1 MKRGEVYYI
10 SRGEPQTD
18 SEIFS
23 GRPAV
28 IVSDDHLNSTS
39 KVIEVVYLT
48 TQTKKPMP
56 THAAITS
63 SMQEST
69 VLCEQITSVAFSRV
83 GDYMCTLSESEMEAV
98 NQALMASLGLK
109 GIYADRS
116 RFDENK
122 IDTVYDFLKNR
133 YTITGDRSDR
143 IKITALYD
151 EYTHWCLSNERT
163 ALSKKSFKERMLENG
178 VICSPYTGIEHYK
191 GIRKFDCADVARENY
206 SDGAFRE
213 KRESEEITRLKI
225 ERDTYEKLVNKL
237 LERLGA

>member
-69 VLCEQITSVAFSRV
+69 VLCEQIASVAVSRV
-83 GDYMCTLSESEMEAV
+83 GDYMCTLSETEMEAV
-98 NQALMASLGLK
+98 NQALMASLGLQ
-109 GIYADRS
+109 G
-116 RFDENK
+116 
-122 IDTVYDFLKNR
+122 
-133 YTITGDRSDR
+133 
-143 IKITALYD
+143 
-151 EYTHWCLSNERT
+151 
-163 ALSKKSFKERMLENG
+163 M
-178 VICSPYTGIEHYK
+178 
-191 GIRKFDCADVARENY
+191 CANQKTD
-206 SDGAFRE
+206 
-213 KRESEEITRLKI
+213 ESEEITRLKI

-237 LERLGA
+237 FEKVRFMI

>member
-10 SRGEPQTD
+10 SRGKPQTD

-39 KVIEVVYLT
+39 TVIEVVYLT
-48 TQTKKPMP
+48 TQTKKPLP

-69 VLCEQITSVAFSRV
+69 VLCEQISSVSVSRV

-109 GIYADRS
+109 GMCTNQT
-116 RFDENK
+116 E
-122 IDTVYDFLKNR
+122 
-133 YTITGDRSDR
+133 SD
-143 IKITALYD
+143 
-151 EYTHWCLSNERT
+151 
-163 ALSKKSFKERMLENG
+163 
-178 VICSPYTGIEHYK
+178 
-191 GIRKFDCADVARENY
+191 
-206 SDGAFRE
+206 
-213 KRESEEITRLKI
+213 ESEEITRLKI